1 MPDTTYCL
9 ISPCRDEAAFLER
22 TLISV
27 TNQTIKPSLWVIV
40 DDGSTDATPRILA
53 KYAKAHDYIRVVR
66 CDDRGRRSVGPG
78 VVDAFYRGYAT
89 IDPQRFEYI
98 GKLDMDLDL
107 PERYFETL
115 IERME
120 ADPRLGTCSG
130 KPYFHHSR
138 TGQLISEWCGD
149 EMSVGMTKF
158 YRREC
163 FEQIGGLAR
172 HVMWDGIDCHR
183 SRMLGWKARSWDGP
197 NLQFI
202 HLRPM
207 GSSEGGI
214 FRGRM
219 RHGRGQHYMGTSPAY
234 MAASAFYRMFHP
246 PYLVGGLAMAL
257 GYLQAALSRQPRYE
271 DAGFRRFLRRYQWAC
286 LFQGKDRATR
296 VCEGERESD
305 WRPQPQMREMTTAL

>member
-1 MPDTTYCL
+1 MPNSTYCL
-9 ISPCRDEAAFLER
+9 ISPCRDEAEYVER

-27 TNQTIKPSLWVIV
+27 TRQTIPPSLWVIV
-40 DDGSTDATPRILA
+40 DDGSSDATPQILER
-53 KYAKAHDYIRVVR
+53 YAKTHAYIRVIR
-66 CDDRGRRSVGPG
+66 CEDRGRRSVGPG

-89 IDPQRFEYI
+89 INSQDFAFI

-107 PERYFETL
+107 PPKYFETL
-115 IERME
+115 IERMN

-130 KPYFHHSR
+130 KPYFHHAL
-138 TGQLISEWCGD
+138 TGQLVSEWCGD

-183 SRMLGWKARSWDGP
+183 SRMLGWKARSWDEED
-197 NLQFI
+197 LQFI

-234 MAASAFYRMFHP
+234 MAASAIYRMFHP
-246 PYLVGGLAMAL
+246 PFLMGGIAMGL
-257 GYLQAALSRQPRYE
+257 GYLQAALSQQPRYE
-271 DAGFRRFLRRYQWAC
+271 DAAFRRFLRRYQWAC
-286 LFQGKDRATR
+286 LFRGKQRATNQ
-296 VCEGERESD
+296 CEGEHEEQ
-305 WRPQPQMREMTTAL
+305 WRSETALRPKMTAS